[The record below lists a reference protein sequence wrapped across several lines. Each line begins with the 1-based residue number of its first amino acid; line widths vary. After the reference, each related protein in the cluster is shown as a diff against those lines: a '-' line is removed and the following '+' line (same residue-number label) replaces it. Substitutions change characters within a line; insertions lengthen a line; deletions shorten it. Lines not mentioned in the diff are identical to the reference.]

1 MNYIALNFDEKLGLF
16 DEHWA
21 PQVIAEMN
29 DYQDGELTA
38 ANDVWI

>member
-1 MNYIALNFDEKLGLF
+1 MKYQAANFDEKPGRF
-16 DEHWA
+16 DDHWA
-21 PQVIAEMN
+21 PKLSAEMN